1 MHKAENSPTT
11 AYPSPLDAI
20 VLAGKDS
27 NPRRMI
33 LGKNKAFLELG
44 GQTLVRRVVQAL
56 LDASSIGKVFVV
68 GPEVRLREA
77 LEGLLEDVIIVG
89 QAGKMLVNTWAAIH
103 AAEARYFA
111 HHGSHDAERPM
122 LFISCDLP
130 LITAAAVDDFV
141 SRCARE
147 ESASGVDYAILAGV
161 AEESSLKLY
170 YEDTDGEGIIR
181 PCVHFSS
188 GLVRL
193 ANIYVGR
200 PRKLSH
206 QEFLQ
211 TGFSYR
217 KAKDWHNVMLLV
229 WSFFRSAGGW
239 QAAWLTLRLQATLL
253 LAKRKGR
260 LYQRMKRWNTPE
272 RVERASGTVLGG
284 TIRIIVTPYGGLS
297 LDVDEEE
304 DYRILKQ
311 QFSNWSAIGPVPE
324 DSSQLQSP

>member
-1 MHKAENSPTT
+1 MHKAEQNPGT
-11 AYPSPLDAI
+11 AYPAPLDAI
-20 VLAGKDS
+20 VLAGTDS

-44 GQTLVRRVVQAL
+44 GQNLVRRVVQAL

-77 LEGLLEDVIIVG
+77 LEGLPADVIIIG
-89 QAGKMLVNTWAAIH
+89 QAGKMLTNTWAAIH

-111 HHGSHDAERPM
+111 HHGSHDPERPM

-141 SRCARE
+141 GRCAHE
-147 ESASGVDYAILAGV
+147 ESASGVDYALLAGV

-170 YEDTDGEGIIR
+170 YEDADGEGIIR

-217 KAKDWHNVMLLV
+217 KAKDWHNVMLLA
-229 WSFFRSAGGW
+229 WSFFRQAGGW
-239 QAAWLTLRLQATLL
+239 KAAWLTLKFQATLML
-253 LAKRKGR
+253 SGRKGR
-260 LYQRMKRWNTPE
+260 LYRRLRKWNTPE
-272 RVERASGTVLGG
+272 RVEAASGTVLGG
-284 TIRIIVTPYGGLS
+284 SVRLIVTPYGGLS
-297 LDVDEEE
+297 LDVDDEE
-304 DYRILKQ
+304 DYRILGQ
-311 QFSNWSAIGPVPE
+311 RFSDWSAIGPE
-324 DSSQLQSP
+324 YEES

>member
-1 MHKAENSPTT
+1 MHKAEKSPTA

-20 VLAGKDS
+20 VLAGTDS

-44 GQTLVRRVVQAL
+44 GQILVRRVVQAL

-68 GPEVRLREA
+68 GPADRLREA
-77 LEGLLEDVIIVG
+77 LDGLPADVIIVE
-89 QAGKMLVNTWAAIH
+89 QAGKMLANTWAAIH

-111 HHGSHDAERPM
+111 HHGSHDPERPM
-122 LFISCDLP
+122 LFISSDLP
-130 LITAAAVDDFV
+130 LINAAAVDDFV

-147 ESASGVDYAILAGV
+147 ESDSGVDYAILAGV

-170 YEDTDGEGIIR
+170 YEDADGEGIIR

-217 KAKDWHNVMLLV
+217 KAKDWHNVMSLA

-239 QAAWLTLRLQATLL
+239 QAAWLTLRLQATLM

-260 LYQRMKRWNTPE
+260 LYHRMKRWNTPE

-304 DYRILKQ
+304 DYRVLSQ
-311 QFSNWSAIGPVPE
+311 QFSNWSAIGPAPE
-324 DSSQLQSP
+324 DSSLLQSP

>member
-1 MHKAENSPTT
+1 MHKAENSPTA

-20 VLAGKDS
+20 VLAGTDS

-44 GQTLVRRVVQAL
+44 GQILVRRVVQAL
-56 LDASSIGKVFVV
+56 LDAPSIGKVFVV
-68 GPEVRLREA
+68 GPAERLREA
-77 LEGLLEDVIIVG
+77 LDGLPADVIIVE
-89 QAGKMLVNTWAAIH
+89 QAGKMLANTWAAIH

-111 HHGSHDAERPM
+111 HHGSHDPERPM
-122 LFISCDLP
+122 LFISSDLP
-130 LITAAAVDDFV
+130 LISAAAVDDYV

-147 ESASGVDYAILAGV
+147 ESDSGVDYAILAGV

-170 YEDTDGEGIIR
+170 YEDADGEGIIR

-217 KAKDWHNVMLLV
+217 KAKDWHNVMSLV

-239 QAAWLTLRLQATLL
+239 QAAWLTLRLQATLM

-260 LYQRMKRWNTPE
+260 LYHRMKRWNTPE

-304 DYRILKQ
+304 DYRILSQ
-311 QFSNWSAIGPVPE
+311 QFSNWSAIGPAPE
-324 DSSQLQSP
+324 HSSLLQSP